1 MKKSQGVRIGVR
13 SAVMAAVLVL
23 LMAGSSLAYAAPP
36 PAPTGATCSATYV
49 VRWGDNLTHIAAWHG
64 TTVGALATLNG
75 IANPNRIYAGQ
86 ALCVRTAPS
95 TPQGTT
101 YTVRWGDT
109 LTSIAWRFGVRL
121 WDLAAANGLSNPN
134 WIYAGQVLWVPTG
147 GQPGTIDRVKIYLI
161 AVGDNGQSGQKI
173 GCDDSVVPVEVA
185 VAPTRA
191 PLRASLD
198 KLLSIEDQHYGES
211 GLYNALYQ
219 SNLWITEAT
228 ILNRH
233 ATVRLAGTEM
243 VGGTCDVPRVSAQ
256 LQATALQFSTV
267 DSVSIYVNGTLLE
280 DVLD

>member
-1 MKKSQGVRIGVR
+1 
-13 SAVMAAVLVL
+13 
-23 LMAGSSLAYAAPP
+23 
-36 PAPTGATCSATYV
+36 
-49 VRWGDNLTHIAAWHG
+49 
-64 TTVGALATLNG
+64 VGALATLNG

-109 LTSIAWRFGVRL
+109 LSSIAWRFGVRL

-134 WIYAGQVLWVPTG
+134 WIYAGQVLWIPTDD
-147 GQPGTIDRVKIYLI
+147 QPGTIDQVKIYLI
-161 AVGDNGQSGQKI
+161 AIGDNGQSGTKI
-173 GCDDSVVPVEVA
+173 GCDDSVVPVEIA
-185 VAPTRA
+185 IAPTQA

-198 KLLSIEDQHYGES
+198 RLLSIEDQYYGES

-219 SNLWITEAT
+219 SDLWVTQAT

-233 ATVRLAGTEM
+233 ATVHLAGSEM

-267 DSVSIYVNGTLLE
+267 DSVSIYVNGALLE
-280 DVLD
+280 DVLN